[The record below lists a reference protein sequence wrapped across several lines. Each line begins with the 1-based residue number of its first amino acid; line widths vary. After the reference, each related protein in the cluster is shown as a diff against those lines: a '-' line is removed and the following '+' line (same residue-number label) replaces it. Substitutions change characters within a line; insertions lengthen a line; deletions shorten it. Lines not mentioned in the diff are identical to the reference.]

1 MKTVRPPSGVGV
13 VAVLRRL
20 RRPAAALRRLRT
32 LNERTDLSDLDM
44 LSLGRAAAPLGR
56 EAASLGRP
64 TADSFD
70 GMEDRF
76 TASVGLVGFAVSFEG
91 AGVTGFLTP
100 VTGVLKV
107 ARRGCVDGC
116 PRVEE
121 HARKAVD

>member
-1 MKTVRPPSGVGV
+1 MFLNLCPGNLQHL
-13 VAVLRRL
+13 AVFLRIFSWKL
-20 RRPAAALRRLRT
+20 AVFCSKVDG
-32 LNERTDLSDLDM
+32 TDLSDLDM

-116 PRVEE
+116 PRVEK